1 MRRLPR
7 RSRRRGP
14 VLVVVTSI
22 LFVTVLAAP
31 AYASA
36 TKVKTKITSATS
48 LKLQKHGSYYLY
60 GAVTDGTA
68 ASTALQDQLYSVQ
81 DGAGFTSAEIA
92 AGPSTNDS
100 FTTATAGHELVGAR
114 LPRGDIVTIG
124 GEASSAGPGSTLTT
138 AVTFLVTA
146 SNTLVE
152 VLGLGSGQ
160 QTSSL
165 SGIAGLTLQRTS
177 SAEAVQLAD
186 VSNLAPGSYTVTLTS
201 SQTAVGQNPD
211 DAAALLA
218 VFEFQPS

>member
-1 MRRLPR
+1 MT
-7 RSRRRGP
+7 G
-14 VLVVVTSI
+14 I
-22 LFVTVLAAP
+22 LFVSVLAAP

-60 GAVTDGTA
+60 GAVTDGSATT
-68 ASTALQDQLYSVQ
+68 TALQDQLYSVQ
-81 DGAGFTSAEIA
+81 DDAGFPAAEIA
-92 AGPSTNDS
+92 AGPSTTNA

-114 LPRGDIVTIG
+114 IPRGDSVSIG
-124 GEASSAGPGSTLTT
+124 GESSSAGPGSSLTT

-152 VLGLGSGQ
+152 VLGLGSSQ

-201 SQTAVGQNPD
+201 SQTAGGQNPD

-218 VFEFQPS
+218 VFVFQKP